1 MSKGIWVIYDK
12 KTSAILRIRARNG
25 NTTEWYYGVGAA
37 RAALTRYCKKSGLM
51 PTDSDYPLYHYGVA
65 ERDYYRAHIE
75 QHVRRKNMMTGV
87 EYMESVN
94 TPLSCSPASETYW
107 SM

>member
-12 KTSAILRIRARNG
+12 KTSAILKIRARNG

-37 RAALTRYCKKSGLM
+37 RAALTRYSKKSGLL
-51 PTDSDYPLYHYGVA
+51 PTDLDYPLYRYGVA
-65 ERDYYRAHIE
+65 ERDYYYKNIE
-75 QHVRRKNMMTGV
+75 KMVKRKNMMTGV

>member
-1 MSKGIWVIYDK
+1 MSKSIWVIYHK
-12 KTSAILRIRARNG
+12 KTSAILEIHSRNG
-25 NTTEWYYGVGAA
+25 TATRQYYGVGAA
-37 RAALTRYCKKSGLM
+37 RAALTRYSKQSGLM

-65 ERDYYRAHIE
+65 ERDHYRTHIE

-87 EYMESVN
+87 EYVESVN

>member
-51 PTDSDYPLYHYGVA
+51 PTDPNYPLYHYGVA
-65 ERDYYRAHIE
+65 ERDYYRTHIE
-75 QHVRRKNMMTGV
+75 QYVRRKNMMTGE